1 MARSDLMSS
10 STKFLYPHDYDHY
23 YTPRST
29 IWPHDCNSPYL
40 PLQIYPDAD
49 AVTLLSP
56 PSAHCMN
63 VAQPHFYVDSDA
75 SVRAQQQLTL
85 AAAPYGSAFRQDSL
99 VAGSAIDQL
108 WPFDI
113 SMAVPALNRK
123 QGLKRGRSA
132 HQRTPS
138 ASTVASNGPAS
149 PYTQNYGNPQIANT
163 DFAPNSPAA
172 QSFAD
177 PAAAYFSKSLPTST
191 QIPGDLALR
200 SSGYV
205 PSQVTHP
212 DSSAHSAMKGFA
224 IDHNG
229 EDIAPDFTH
238 SPYPSMSSYGDNN
251 SPATPLSCAVE
262 SMNNVQYSIPQNGEI
277 NGAKLADETDHLL
290 FDDSDFRTGNSHP
303 VRLFRTESEVFQDE
317 LYNPDITPTTNAARP
332 ASRPSNSHLS
342 PYQNLVMSQRLQTAN
357 DVRTHSPEVRVARDR
372 SPFRDGSPLA
382 PANGW
387 RSPTGA
393 LSTAAS
399 MRQHLKEQADRAELA
414 QHQAQLQ
421 REVTKTISPK
431 EAMLDYA
438 EHDQQPLFQD
448 TIPAG
453 YKQHT
458 GGTEQWPNNEFVS
471 QPGAFASLQN
481 EAHHRFPSF
490 RATCAD
496 GFSEPVTFATSLPHE
511 HVPIQNG
518 SYLNSYLGPKMA
530 SSGDANPEFP
540 AHLTSMESSISE
552 SGPQVSSQDSLQQ
565 TAAAQRPSDTRAATG
580 TYSCHYHGCTQRFD
594 TPANLQ
600 KHKRE
605 VHKSQQHHRE
615 TNGST
620 AGKGES
626 TSPRS
631 TESPAPSGA
640 DLSPSTI
647 AARNSQA
654 GPHKCNLVNPS
665 TGKPCN
671 TIFSRPYDLTRH
683 EDTIHNNRKE
693 KARCPM
699 CREEKTFS
707 RTDALT
713 RHMRVVH
720 PEVENFGKRARKGE
734 SF

>member
-1 MARSDLMSS
+1 MSS
-10 STKFLYPHDYDHY
+10 STHTQKFLYQHDYDHY

-29 IWPHDCNSPYL
+29 ILPHSCGPPYL
-40 PLQIYPDAD
+40 PLQIYPEAD
-49 AVTLLSP
+49 IVTLLSP
-56 PSAHCMN
+56 PSIDCMN

-75 SVRAQQQLTL
+75 NVGAQQQLTL
-85 AAAPYGSAFRQDSL
+85 AAAPFGSALRQDSL
-99 VAGSAIDQL
+99 VAGSAIDQR
-108 WPFDI
+108 WAFDH
-113 SMAVPALNRK
+113 SMAVPALSRT
-123 QGLKRGRSA
+123 QGLKRGRST

-172 QSFAD
+172 QPFAD
-177 PAAAYFSKSLPTST
+177 QAIAYFQKSLST
-191 QIPGDLALR
+191 PMQTPGDLSHT
-200 SSGYV
+200 SSGYL
-205 PSQVTHP
+205 PSQVAHT
-212 DSSAHSAMKGFA
+212 DSSAQAAMKGFA
-224 IDHNG
+224 IDHNNG
-229 EDIAPDFTH
+229 EDLMSDFPHTSH
-238 SPYPSMSSYGDNN
+238 PSMSSYGGNN
-251 SPATPLSCAVE
+251 SPATPLSGAAE
-262 SMNNVQYSIPQNGEI
+262 SMNNVQYGIPQND
-277 NGAKLADETDHLL
+277 L
-290 FDDSDFRTGNSHP
+290 RTGHSHP
-303 VRLFRTESEVFQDE
+303 LQLFRTESQAYQDE
-317 LYNPDITPTTNAARP
+317 LYNPEPTTTTTTTNTTRP
-332 ASRPSNSHLS
+332 VSTPSNSHLS
-342 PYQNLVMSQRLQTAN
+342 PYRNLVMSQRLQTAN
-357 DVRTHSPEVRVARDR
+357 DARSHSPESGLARDR

-382 PANGW
+382 PTNDW

-393 LSTAAS
+393 LNTAAGIR
-399 MRQHLKEQADRAELA
+399 RQLKEQADQAELA
-414 QHQAQLQ
+414 QHRPQLQ

-438 EHDQQPLFQD
+438 ENDQRPLFQD

-453 YKQHT
+453 YKQHN
-458 GGTEQWPNNEFVS
+458 GGTEQWPSNEFVS
-471 QPGAFASLQN
+471 QPSAFGSMQSP
-481 EAHHRFPSF
+481 AHHRFPSL
-490 RATCAD
+490 RATSAD
-496 GFSEPVTFATSLPHE
+496 GFSEPITFATSLPHE

-518 SYLNSYLGPKMA
+518 SYLSSYLGTKMA
-530 SSGDANPEFP
+530 SSVDANPDFP
-540 AHLTSMESSISE
+540 AHLTSMESSMSDNV
-552 SGPQVSSQDSLQQ
+552 PQVSSQDSMQHD
-565 TAAAQRPSDTRAATG
+565 TAHRRPTDTRAATG
-580 TYSCHYHGCTQRFD
+580 TYSCHYHGCIQRFD
-594 TPANLQ
+594 SPANLQ

-615 TNGST
+615 THGST
-620 AGKGES
+620 TMKGES

-631 TESPAPSGA
+631 TGSPPPAGA
-640 DLSPSTI
+640 DLSPSAL

-654 GPHKCNLVNPS
+654 GPHKCSRINPS

-693 KARCPM
+693 KAKCPM

>member
-1 MARSDLMSS
+1 MSS

-29 IWPHDCNSPYL
+29 IWPHDCNPPYL

-85 AAAPYGSAFRQDSL
+85 AAAPYGSAVRQDSL

-113 SMAVPALNRK
+113 SMAVPALNPK

-138 ASTVASNGPAS
+138 ASTIASNGPAS

-177 PAAAYFSKSLPTST
+177 PAGAYFPKSLPTPT

-205 PSQVTHP
+205 PSQVTHS
-212 DSSAHSAMKGFA
+212 DSSAHSAMNGFA
-224 IDHNG
+224 IDPNG
-229 EDIAPDFTH
+229 EDIAPDFAH
-238 SPYPSMSSYGDNN
+238 SPYPSMSSYGGNN
-251 SPATPLSCAVE
+251 SPATPLLCAVE
-262 SMNNVQYSIPQNGEI
+262 SMNNVQYSIPQN
-277 NGAKLADETDHLL
+277 
-290 FDDSDFRTGNSHP
+290 DFRTGNSHP
-303 VRLFRTESEVFQDE
+303 VQLFRTESEVFQDE
-317 LYNPDITPTTNAARP
+317 LYNPEITPTINAARP
-332 ASRPSNSHLS
+332 ASKPSNSHLS
-342 PYQNLVMSQRLQTAN
+342 PYRNLVMSQRLQTAN
-357 DVRTHSPEVRVARDR
+357 DARTHSPEVKVARDR

-393 LSTAAS
+393 ISTAAG
-399 MRQHLKEQADRAELA
+399 MRQQLKEQADRVELA

-458 GGTEQWPNNEFVS
+458 GDTEQWPNNEFVS

-490 RATCAD
+490 RAACAD

-530 SSGDANPEFP
+530 SSVDANPEFP

-552 SGPQVSSQDSLQQ
+552 NGPQVSSQDSLQQ
-565 TAAAQRPSDTRAATG
+565 TAAPQRPSDTRAATG
-580 TYSCHYHGCTQRFD
+580 TYSCHYHGCIQRFD

-620 AGKGES
+620 AEKGES

-640 DLSPSTI
+640 DLSPSAI

-693 KARCPM
+693 KAKCPM